1 MILLFYMHEGPGK
14 QKMAWMKG
22 GAVGMTVLAAE
33 LWGQGYGR
41 SGHPVDG
48 DGDIGES
55 GLEGIKGDRG
65 QILKPNMCARVAH
78 FS

>member
-1 MILLFYMHEGPGK
+1 MHEGPGK

-33 LWGQGYGR
+33 LWGQGYCR

-48 DGDIGES
+48 DGDIGD
-55 GLEGIKGDRG
+55 GGGD
-65 QILKPNMCARVAH
+65 
-78 FS
+78 

>member
-1 MILLFYMHEGPGK
+1 MYEGPGK

-22 GAVGMTVLAAE
+22 EVVGMTVLAAE
-33 LWGQGYGR
+33 LWGQGYGG

-48 DGDIGES
+48 DIGEY
-55 GLEGIKGDRG
+55 GLEGIEGDGG
-65 QILKPNMCARVAH
+65 QILKPNTCPRVVL